1 MRRPHIRLVTL
12 LLFLSAALV
21 SGQAPTAGL
30 DRATIARIRGEATDR
45 SQAMEHLWWLSE
57 VYGPRATG
65 TPALDAASQWAMK
78 RFAEWGLANVHQ
90 ERFPFGQGWTI
101 ERFSLH
107 LVAPQTQ
114 AFIGQPRWNSP
125 STDGPV
131 LSDVVH
137 VKAASEADL
146 AKYQGQLRGK
156 IVVMQPVRAV
166 RLLDGRVVLRMN
178 EQDWTEAM
186 AVPPAAEPA
195 AGQAERIRAAQ
206 AFAAAVQ
213 RFLVAEGVGALLE
226 RGPRPTS
233 RPAAATSRG
242 RRSAWMAAPSSPA
255 TAAAAIRRPH
265 ARCRR
270 PPLPWST
277 TTASSASSNG
287 ACRSGWRSTSRPGSI
302 PRPIR
307 PGTRSTRSRRSPA
320 ATWPHEVVV
329 MGAHLDSYPYA
340 GGATDNGTGSAAM
353 IEAVR
358 VIQALGLKPRR
369 TIRVALWAGEEQGLL
384 GSRAYVKRHFV
395 DANGAPTPAHANV
408 AAYFNLDNGTGRILG
423 IWGQGNAG
431 AIKLF
436 QQWGESVSDL
446 GWRRASPRSVTSTD
460 HVPFD
465 EAGIPG
471 FQFIQERL
479 EYNSRSHHSN
489 MDTFDRVQADDMK
502 QQGRWRRCSP
512 GMPRTGPRSCPGRS
526 SRGRDQGS
534 GVPGIRRPRV
544 AGTCASGTL
553 RTRLIGS

>member
-1 MRRPHIRLVTL
+1 MRLVTL
-12 LLFLSAALV
+12 LLVVSVTLV
-21 SGQAPTAGL
+21 SGQATTQGL
-30 DRATIARIRGEATDR
+30 DRATIARIRAEATER
-45 SQAMEHLWWLSE
+45 SQAMDHLWWLSE

-65 TPALDAASQWAMK
+65 TPAFEAASQWAMK
-78 RFAEWGLANVHQ
+78 RFTEWGLANVHQ

-125 STDGPV
+125 STDGPI

-178 EQDWTEAM
+178 EQDWSEAM

-206 AFAAAVQ
+206 AYAAAVQ
-213 RFLVAEGVGALLE
+213 RFLVAEGVGVLLE
-226 RGPRPTS
+226 RGSDTDLSAGGSDLSWQTQRVDGGTVFPGNGGSRDPQAPRPVPSATVAVEHYN
-233 RPAAATSRG
+233 RIVRLIERGVPVRMEVNIQTRFHPETDPAG
-242 RRSAWMAAPSSPA
+242 
-255 TAAAAIRRPH
+255 
-265 ARCRR
+265 
-270 PPLPWST
+270 
-277 TTASSASSNG
+277 NG
-287 ACRSGWRSTSRPGSI
+287 INTIAEIPG
-302 PRPIR
+302 
-307 PGTRSTRSRRSPA
+307 GDLA
-320 ATWPHEVVV
+320 HEVVV

-340 GGATDNGTGSAAM
+340 GGATDNGTGSSAM

-395 DANGAPTPAHANV
+395 DANGRPTPANANV
-408 AAYFNLDNGTGRILG
+408 AGYFNLDNGTGRILG

-436 QQWGESVSDL
+436 QQWGESVTDL
-446 GWRRASPRSVTSTD
+446 GWRSPSPRSVTSTD

-465 EAGIPG
+465 DAGMPG

-479 EYNSRSHHSN
+479 EYNSRTHHSN

-502 QQGRWRRCSP
+502 QQGAVAAVFAWYAANWPEKLPRRTP
-512 GMPRTGPRSCPGRS
+512 
-526 SRGRDQGS
+526 
-534 GVPGIRRPRV
+534 
-544 AGTCASGTL
+544 
-553 RTRLIGS
+553 